1 MTMEGF
7 NMVRKI
13 LDFNDDGV
21 VDMNDF
27 KHLMLRY
34 EIILL
39 GGLLLIVLPILNT
52 MGIIEVNSDTFWVL
66 AGIVISAEALLEII
80 YERRK
85 KKLIPHEEER

>member
-1 MTMEGF
+1 MEGF

>member
-1 MTMEGF
+1 
-7 NMVRKI
+7 MVRKI

-21 VDMNDF
+21 VDMQDF

-85 KKLIPHEEER
+85 KKLIPHEEET

>member
-1 MTMEGF
+1 MEGF
-7 NMVRKI
+7 NMARKI

-52 MGIIEVNSDTFWVL
+52 MGIIKVNSDTFWVL

>member
-7 NMVRKI
+7 NMARKI

>member
-1 MTMEGF
+1 MEGF
-7 NMVRKI
+7 NMARKI

-21 VDMNDF
+21 VDMQDF

-85 KKLIPHEEER
+85 KKLIPHEEET

>member
-1 MTMEGF
+1 MEGF
-7 NMVRKI
+7 NIARKI
-13 LDFNDDGV
+13 LDFNYDGV

-85 KKLIPHEEER
+85 KKLMPHEEER

>member
-1 MTMEGF
+1 MGGF
-7 NMVRKI
+7 NMARKI

-21 VDMNDF
+21 VDMQDF

-85 KKLIPHEEER
+85 KKLIPHEEET

>member
-1 MTMEGF
+1 MEGF
-7 NMVRKI
+7 NMARKI

>member
-1 MTMEGF
+1 
-7 NMVRKI
+7 
-13 LDFNDDGV
+13 
-21 VDMNDF
+21 MNDF

-52 MGIIEVNSDTFWVL
+52 IGIIEVNSDTFWVL